1 MAAAMAYAIIDRP
14 VSGYEW
20 GLALGTGAIVGSVI
34 SYASYE
40 QVQ

>member
-1 MAAAMAYAIIDRP
+1 MATAMAYAIVDRP

-20 GLALGTGAIVGSVI
+20 GTAIGIGAIVGSVF
-34 SYASYE
+34 SYASYQ